1 MRVDLDAHNE
11 VDFFSNKRLICRE
24 MKKKKGIFTQEYGFS
39 SIALYLQR
47 EVILVESSY
56 ENKNQGV
63 IGMSLPSQ
71 RSFTKGTKENGKFF
85 RNVNSII
92 GGSGII
98 SSRRLGNSLITQ
110 FYISHLSKCL
120 I

>member
-24 MKKKKGIFTQEYGFS
+24 MKKK
-39 SIALYLQR
+39 R
-47 EVILVESSY
+47 ESLHRNTVFPPLHYIYKVILVESSY

-110 FYISHLSKCL
+110 FYISHLNKCL